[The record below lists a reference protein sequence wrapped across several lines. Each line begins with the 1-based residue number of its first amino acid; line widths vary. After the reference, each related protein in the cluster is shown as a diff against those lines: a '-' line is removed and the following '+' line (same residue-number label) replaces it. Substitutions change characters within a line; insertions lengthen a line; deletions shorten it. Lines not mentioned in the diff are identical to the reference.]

1 MENFEWTQE
10 HEDNFKGLK
19 RQFATC
25 GVRAAPIYK
34 GGEDF
39 MLTIDFSG
47 VALGAILSQVQGG
60 KERLIAAARR
70 RTTSGEANYPS
81 WKGEMAA
88 MVYGIRKWE
97 HILSYKPFVVRTDS
111 SVLLSRAKIKP
122 ITGIIARWTE
132 YLSGFEFRTQHI
144 AGRKNVVA
152 DGISR
157 TPEHLDDPTVEEQE
171 ESSHYAIH
179 RIGEAQVAKFGLN
192 ATKLAG
198 KDC

>member
-1 MENFEWTQE
+1 M
-10 HEDNFKGLK
+10 
-19 RQFATC
+19 
-25 GVRAAPIYK
+25 
-34 GGEDF
+34 
-39 MLTIDFSG
+39 
-47 VALGAILSQVQGG
+47 
-60 KERLIAAARR
+60 
-70 RTTSGEANYPS
+70 
-81 WKGEMAA
+81 
-88 MVYGIRKWE
+88 
-97 HILSYKPFVVRTDS
+97 
-111 SVLLSRAKIKP
+111 LLSRAKIKP

-157 TPEHLDDPTVEEQE
+157 TPEHLDDPTVKEQE